1 MKHPFK
7 SREPTIGINRD
18 FRARRQFVATNCF
31 LLLETRRNRRCNH
44 SVLDTIFQPLKYQ
57 L

>member
-1 MKHPFK
+1 MKHHFK
-7 SREPTIGINRD
+7 SREPTVIINRD

-44 SVLDTIFQPLKYQ
+44 SVLDTIFQLLKYQ

>member
-1 MKHPFK
+1 MKHPFE
-7 SREPTIGINRD
+7 SREPTIIINRD

-44 SVLDTIFQPLKYQ
+44 SVLNTIFQPLKYP

>member
-1 MKHPFK
+1 MKHHLK
-7 SREPTIGINRD
+7 SRKPTISINCD

-44 SVLDTIFQPLKYQ
+44 SVLDTIFQSLKYQ